1 MVYFGNLVRR
11 FAFGFAIFTSAFLL
25 FQVQLLLGKFLLP
38 WFGGTSG
45 IWATCLLFFQVLL
58 LAGYYYAHRISS
70 AFRPA
75 GQGQIH
81 LAFLALAGLWILLA
95 WFLWGSPLLPGPS
108 WKPQPGAAPIVGI
121 IKLLVVSVGVPFLLS
136 FPHRTAVAKLVRA
149 SRRRRSRE
157 NAILPLRAIECRLAA
172 GFVELSDISR
182 NPQFR
187 LKTQSWL
194 WGVGF
199 GLFLLSCMVCAWL
212 ARSSRA
218 QDFQPLADAPVEV
231 SVVAPSPR
239 WLWFALPMLGVGY
252 APGYH
257 QFFDT
262 RCRANSTALGHT
274 PLHLL
279 AEFYSHVSR
288 DLVSPLVVPSTFRR
302 HRFACRPGIISR
314 RRHATYIA
322 DRSLSGVSF
331 CRLHGLPWRS
341 RSAETQ
347 RTLSHFILSSFVR
360 RWRSW
365 RHLCCHYR
373 AFDFPDI
380 LGVSAGSVG
389 YRPATPG
396 HSFSRSHIMAT

>member
-1 MVYFGNLVRR
+1 MVYFGDLVRR

-70 AFRPA
+70 TFRPA

-81 LAFLALAGLWILLA
+81 LAFLALTGLWILLA

-108 WKPQPGAAPIVGI
+108 WKPEPGAAPIVGI
-121 IKLLVVSVGVPFLLS
+121 LKLLVVSVGVPFLLLS
-136 FPHRTAVAKLVRA
+136 TTGPLLQNWYAHLDVGGQKKAPYFLYAL
-149 SRRRRSRE
+149 S
-157 NAILPLRAIECRLAA
+157 NAGSLLGL
-172 GFVELSDISR
+172 LSYPIFLE
-182 NPQFR
+182 PQFR
-187 LKTQSWL
+187 LKTQSWF

-199 GLFLLSCMVCAWL
+199 GLFFLSCMVCAWL

-218 QDFQPLADAPVEV
+218 QDIRTARRNAGRGKRGRSLTTMAVVRPADA
-231 SVVAPSPR
+231 R
-239 WLWFALPMLGVGY
+239 FGY

-262 RCRANSTALGHT
+262 RCRANSTTLGPT

-288 DLVSPLVVPSTFRR
+288 DLVSSLVVPSTFRH

-314 RRHATYIA
+314 RRHATYLA

-331 CRLHGLPWRS
+331 CRLHGLPW
-341 RSAETQ
+341 
-347 RTLSHFILSSFVR
+347 
-360 RWRSW
+360 
-365 RHLCCHYR
+365 
-373 AFDFPDI
+373 
-380 LGVSAGSVG
+380 
-389 YRPATPG
+389 
-396 HSFSRSHIMAT
+396 